1 MRVLHVIT
9 GPLLYGGAEVMLR
22 RLVAAS
28 RPALSHEVVSLTTL
42 GPVADEL
49 AALGVPVRALG
60 MPRTRLRLPDPV
72 RLARLVR
79 LVREARPDVVQTW
92 LYHADLLGGVAAR
105 LAGGARIFWG
115 LHNSTLDPARTRR
128 TTRWTMAVCARLSR
142 LVPDG
147 IVSVSASA
155 RDLHVAAGYDPRKF
169 TVIPNGFD
177 LAQLRPDPV
186 ARREVRAALG
196 VGEGEVVIG
205 MIARVDPQKDHA
217 SFIRAAALLAP
228 RRPEVRFLLCGE
240 GATAEN
246 AALGGLLAGAGLR
259 DRVLLLGR
267 RGDVPR
273 VVNALDLCTLSSAY
287 GEAFPLS
294 IGEAMACEV
303 PCVVT
308 DLGDCAHLVGDGGRV
323 VPPRDAAALAGAWEQ
338 LVALGPA
345 GRRGVGAAARARI
358 AARFDLRR
366 VAEAYEA
373 LYRSVG
379 MSPSP
384 PREAWGRGAGRG
396 GAFTDR

>member
-22 RLVAAS
+22 RLVGAS

-42 GPVADEL
+42 GPVADEI

-60 MPRTRLRLPDPV
+60 MPRTRLRLPDPM
-72 RLARLVR
+72 RLARLVG
-79 LVREARPDVVQTW
+79 LVRGARPDVVQTW

-115 LHNSTLDPARTRR
+115 LHNSTLDPTRTRR
-128 TTRWTMAVCARLSR
+128 TTRWTMALCARLSR
-142 LVPDG
+142 VVPDG
-147 IVSVSASA
+147 IVSVSAAA
-155 RDLHVAAGYDPRKF
+155 RDLHVAAGYDPRRF
-169 TVIPNGFD
+169 VVIPNGFD
-177 LAQLRPDPV
+177 LAQLRPDPA

-196 VGEGEVVIG
+196 VGDGDVVIG

-217 SFIRAAALLAP
+217 GFVRAAALLAR
-228 RRPEVRFLLCGE
+228 RRPDVRFLLCGE

-246 AALGGLLAGAGLR
+246 AELGGLLAAAGVR

-267 RGDVPR
+267 RSDVPR
-273 VVNALDLCTLSSAY
+273 MVNALDLCTLSSAY

-308 DLGDCAHLVGDGGRV
+308 DLGDCGHLVGDAGRV
-323 VPPRDAAALAGAWEQ
+323 VPPRDPEALAAAWEA
-338 LVALGPA
+338 LVALGPE
-345 GRRGVGAAARARI
+345 GRRTLGRAARARI
-358 AARFDLRR
+358 AERFDLRR

-373 LYRSVG
+373 LYRRV
-379 MSPSP
+379 P
-384 PREAWGRGAGRG
+384 GAAAAVVTVTER
-396 GAFTDR
+396 

>member
-28 RPALSHEVVSLTTL
+28 GPALSHEVLSLTTL
-42 GPVADEL
+42 GPVADEI

-72 RLARLVR
+72 KLARLVG
-79 LVREARPDVVQTW
+79 LVRAARPDVVQTW

-115 LHNSTLDPARTRR
+115 LHNSTLDPTRTRR

-142 LVPDG
+142 VVPDG
-147 IVSVSASA
+147 IVSVSAAA
-155 RDLHVAAGYDPRKF
+155 RDLHVAAGYDPRRF
-169 TVIPNGFD
+169 VVIPNGFD
-177 LAQLRPDPV
+177 LDQLRPDPD

-205 MIARVDPQKDHA
+205 MIARVDPQKDHPG
-217 SFIRAAALLAP
+217 FVRAAALLAG
-228 RRPEVRFLLCGE
+228 RRPGVRFLLCGE
-240 GATAEN
+240 GATPDNAE
-246 AALGGLLAGAGLR
+246 LGGLLAAAGVR

-273 VVNALDLCTLSSAY
+273 VVNALDVCTLSSAY
-287 GEAFPLS
+287 GEALPLS

-308 DLGDCAHLVGDGGRV
+308 DLGDCAHLVGDAGRV
-323 VPPRDAAALAGAWEQ
+323 VPPRDPAALAAAWEE
-338 LVALGPA
+338 LVALGPG
-345 GRRGVGAAARARI
+345 GRRRLGQAARARI

-373 LYRSVG
+373 LYR
-379 MSPSP
+379 
-384 PREAWGRGAGRG
+384 GAPAAGI
-396 GAFTDR
+396 GAALTGP